1 MKRSGSHFLLILFAV
16 ALAVW
21 VSAGTVIKYRVD
33 KTKCVGCR
41 LCVEAC
47 PTDAITIVGGKAI
60 IDPEKC
66 IGCGECVK
74 VCPTG
79 AISSYEIETIP
90 AKKDSTAAPK
100 DAAPKSTK
108 DTLPAQKSGV
118 AKAKTDTLL
127 HKKDTAEAEAI
138 PQKETTQVVREGKKA
153 AKKIVAV
160 VDPKKCIG
168 CQLCVRACPE
178 GAISMVNDKAVID
191 PEKCTNCGE
200 CIKVCPV
207 KAITTEEYEKSSDSD
222 EK

>member
-1 MKRSGSHFLLILFAV
+1 MKRSGLHFLLILFAV
-16 ALAVW
+16 GLAVW

-79 AISSYEIETIP
+79 AISSYEIETAP

-100 DAAPKSTK
+100 DTLST
-108 DTLPAQKSGV
+108 QKSDTTK

-127 HKKDTAEAEAI
+127 HRKDTAGAEAV
-138 PQKETTQVVREGKKA
+138 PQKETTQVVREGKEA

-178 GAISMVNDKAVID
+178 GAISMVNGKAVID

>member
-1 MKRSGSHFLLILFAV
+1 
-16 ALAVW
+16 
-21 VSAGTVIKYRVD
+21 
-33 KTKCVGCR
+33 
-41 LCVEAC
+41 VEAC

-66 IGCGECVK
+66 IGCGECAK

-79 AISSYEIETIP
+79 AISSYEIETTP
-90 AKKDSTAAPK
+90 AKKDSTVAPK
-100 DAAPKSTK
+100 D
-108 DTLPAQKSGV
+108 TLSAQKPDTT
-118 AKAKTDTLL
+118 KTKTDTLL

-178 GAISMVNDKAVID
+178 GAISMVNGKAVID

-222 EK
+222 KK